1 MKILDGAF
9 VTSVADGGVLPADPG
24 AVVALAGRSNVGKSS
39 LVNTLLRRRVAR
51 AGGKPGTTRLLN
63 VYRVRASHGA
73 RGGTLRFGLVDLP
86 GYGYARGGDRTKR
99 DFDAL
104 TRRFFTRLVAAPG
117 RPPAADTA
125 ARLAGTLLVVD
136 MRHPGLDNDR
146 AAHAWLVDQGCPVVV
161 VATKGDRLSRS
172 GRTRSQGDHEAALG
186 CPVLPVSSRTGD
198 GIGPLWSALAR
209 LVADVVR

>member
-1 MKILDGAF
+1 MKVLDAAF
-9 VTSVADGGVLPADPG
+9 VTSVADGGVLPADT
-24 AVVALAGRSNVGKSS
+24 AVVVALAGRSNVGKSS

-51 AGGKPGTTRLLN
+51 AGAKPGTTRLLN
-63 VYRVRASHGA
+63 VYRVRAAGGGA
-73 RGGTLRFGLVDLP
+73 TLHFSLVDLP
-86 GYGYARGGDRTKR
+86 GYGYARGGDRTRR

-117 RPPAADTA
+117 RPAAAEAA

-136 MRHPGLDNDR
+136 IRHPGLDNDR
-146 AAHAWLVDQGCPVVV
+146 GAHVWLRDQGSPVVV

-172 GRTRSQGDHEAALG
+172 GRSRAQGGHEAAFG

-198 GIGPLWSALAR
+198 GIGPLWSTLAR
-209 LVADVVR
+209 LVADRAR

>member
-9 VTSVADGGVLPADPG
+9 VTSVAEGGVLPAGPG
-24 AVVALAGRSNVGKSS
+24 AVIALAGRSNVGKSS
-39 LVNTLLRRRVAR
+39 LINTLLRRRVAR

-63 VYRVRASHGA
+63 VYRVSASHAAGGGA
-73 RGGTLRFGLVDLP
+73 VRFSFVDLP
-86 GYGYARGGDRTKR
+86 GYGYARGGDRTRR

-104 TRRFFTRLVAAPG
+104 TRGFFTRLVATPG
-117 RPPAADTA
+117 RPGTGSAA

-136 MRHPGLDNDR
+136 IRHPGLDSDR

-161 VATKGDRLSRS
+161 AATKGDRLSRS
-172 GRTRSQGDHEAALG
+172 GRIRSQGDHEAALG
-186 CPVLPVSSRTGD
+186 CPVLAVSSRTGD

-209 LVADVVR
+209 LVADGAR